1 MAQFTPFEI
10 GQIKAHAYH
19 GMSGAAISRILVKPE
34 STSGRLRRK
43 SWSEQAVQDAMK
55 KLQDFPQWRG
65 ERDEGSG
72 RPGMPASSSIISC
85 LPWLPASI
93 PLLTLNPRKL
103 AILLSC
109 PSLLVCLLRGR
120 GRGRG
125 RGRRRVPAERQGIV
139 EEYTPIVRHMSP
151 GHSPRQVR
159 QFCCLALE

>member
-1 MAQFTPFEI
+1 MIPIAFAAEDGPAKSKFILLVVVRQFCCLALEYFKTNLAGSVTLAMAQFTPFEI

-34 STSGRLRRK
+34 STSSRLCRK

-103 AILLSC
+103 AILLS
-109 PSLLVCLLRGR
+109 
-120 GRGRG
+120 
-125 RGRRRVPAERQGIV
+125 
-139 EEYTPIVRHMSP
+139 
-151 GHSPRQVR
+151 
-159 QFCCLALE
+159 